1 MNPLRIGTR
10 GSPLALWQAHHIE
23 TLLQPLVGSRGVELV
38 LIETTGDQIRDRALS
53 QIGGDGLFTKEIQN
67 ALLDGR
73 VDVAVH
79 SLKDL
84 PTTPIPELLLAAVPP
99 RGPIG
104 DAFVSRHHAHFDAL
118 PQGAR
123 VGTSSL
129 RRRSQ
134 LLHRR
139 PDIRV
144 EVLRG
149 NVETRLRK
157 LEEEGFDAILLA
169 EAGLYRLGLQ
179 ERITHLLD
187 RSWMLPAVGQGALG
201 LECWANDTLTQEV
214 LAPLSDPATWAAVRA
229 ERAMLRGLGGGC
241 LVPIGALGVVEG
253 GVLHLRGCVLRPDG
267 SQRVDGSISGPA
279 EQAESLGRQ
288 LAQHLLEQG
297 ASELLATK

>member
-157 LEEEGFDAILLA
+157 LEEEGLDAILLA
-169 EAGLYRLGLQ
+169 EAGLCRLGLQ

-201 LECWANDTLTQEV
+201 LECRANDTETQQI